1 MWLDQEAVA
10 ILDRKRQKRLNTL
23 DLANRSDS
31 LQDPADLQ
39 AQMTPEQRSV
49 NGVLQQSVRK
59 SSQGSGEE
67 DTAVTE
73 SAVPSVGSD
82 GQDDSVDLASSI
94 EAVAGPSTGNG
105 VACAMSCPMPM
116 GPYDASK
123 HATPVVNPGTSHD
136 DDDDGRCVSC
146 MSGLLGGWNRLWW
159 VWGCGWFMC
168 RRPSAG

>member
-10 ILDRKRQKRLNTL
+10 ILDRKRQKRLNAL
-23 DLANRSDS
+23 DLANCPDS
-31 LQDPADLQ
+31 LQDPADYLQ
-39 AQMTPEQRSV
+39 GQADLRAQMTPEQRSV
-49 NGVLQQSVRK
+49 NDVLQQSVTK
-59 SSQGSGEE
+59 FSQGSGEE

-82 GQDDSVDLASSI
+82 GQDDSEDLANSI
-94 EAVAGPSTGNG
+94 E
-105 VACAMSCPMPM
+105 ACAMSCPMPM

-136 DDDDGRCVSC
+136 NDDDGRCVSC
-146 MSGLLGGWNRLWW
+146 MSGLLGGWNRFWW